1 MNLLVIDNDAEVVEL
16 VETIAGLAWPGTTTL
31 FASRGDAGIK
41 AVDSE
46 APKLVVLEVD
56 LPDLDGFSVCR
67 QIRQYSEVPIIMLSN
82 RDKEADILQGLD
94 VGADDYIVKPLIPL
108 VFIARANAVLRR
120 SYPQPSSENTVY
132 KYGDLEINFGTAK
145 VTLAKRAVKLTS
157 TEYQLLNQLVKNA
170 GKIVPSRTLI
180 DLVWGRKHL
189 VDIPSLKVC
198 IARLR
203 NKLGEDAATP
213 KYIITER
220 SLGYGFGKG
229 PAKDSPSIV

>member
-1 MNLLVIDNDAEVVEL
+1 MKLLVIDNDPEVMKL
-16 VETIAGLAWPGTTTL
+16 VEVSAGLAWSSTTTL
-31 FASRGDAGIK
+31 SASNGDAGIN

-56 LPDLDGFSVCR
+56 LPDLDGFSVCQ

-82 RDKEADILQGLD
+82 RDKEADIIQGLD

-120 SYPQPSSENTVY
+120 SDPQPSSGNRIY
-132 KYGDLEINFGTAK
+132 KYGDLEIDFATAK
-145 VTLAKRAVKLTS
+145 VTLAKRAVKLTP
-157 TEYQLLNQLVKNA
+157 TEYQLLIQLVKNA
-170 GKIVPSRTLI
+170 GEIVPSQTLI
-180 DLVWGRKHL
+180 DLVWGRKHQ
-189 VDIPSLKVC
+189 VDFPWLKVY

-213 KYIITER
+213 KYIITKR
-220 SLGYGFGKG
+220 GRGYGFAKG
-229 PAKDSPSIV
+229 PT